1 MSPTRFLT
9 LAVFSMALVAL
20 PANAQTIAVL
30 HTFAGGTDG
39 QSPAMGLTMD
49 AGGNFYGTTYGAP
62 DGAIPANYGTIYEIT
77 KKGKYVVIHRFHG
90 PDGANP
96 QVGYLILDS
105 TGNLYGTA
113 RIGGTLPGGAAGAG
127 SGTVFK
133 LDRNH
138 RLTTL
143 YTFTGFLDGAEPS
156 GTLVRNAAGEIF
168 GTTQGGGTKGYGTV
182 FKIDASGK
190 ESVLHNFRIG
200 IANGGT
206 SPYNGLVSD
215 SRGNLYGVD
224 GPGGDYTDHGGNVFK
239 ISDGGVERTLYHF
252 TGGADG
258 GIPSGQLLVDA
269 QRNLYGVTSLGGTF
283 NAGVIFKIDSSGKET
298 VFHNFAGG
306 PNNDGSLPVG
316 GLITDGAGNLYGATN
331 GGGVK
336 SNYGTVFQL
345 DTLGQL
351 TILYTFAFSLE
362 GGPVV
367 GLTRDAN
374 GNLYGATSLNVGGI
388 NHFGSIFELTP

>member
-1 MSPTRFLT
+1 M
-9 LAVFSMALVAL
+9 
-20 PANAQTIAVL
+20 
-30 HTFAGGTDG
+30 
-39 QSPAMGLTMD
+39 
-49 AGGNFYGTTYGAP
+49 
-62 DGAIPANYGTIYEIT
+62 
-77 KKGKYVVIHRFHG
+77 
-90 PDGANP
+90 
-96 QVGYLILDS
+96 
-105 TGNLYGTA
+105 
-113 RIGGTLPGGAAGAG
+113 
-127 SGTVFK
+127 
-133 LDRNH
+133 
-138 RLTTL
+138 
-143 YTFTGFLDGAEPS
+143 
-156 GTLVRNAAGEIF
+156 
-168 GTTQGGGTKGYGTV
+168 
-182 FKIDASGK
+182 
-190 ESVLHNFRIG
+190 
-200 IANGGT
+200 
-206 SPYNGLVSD
+206 
-215 SRGNLYGVD
+215 
-224 GPGGDYTDHGGNVFK
+224 
-239 ISDGGVERTLYHF
+239 
-252 TGGADG
+252 
-258 GIPSGQLLVDA
+258 
-269 QRNLYGVTSLGGTF
+269 TSLGGTF